1 MGINSSTNSSHS
13 AVPSLKSRKTQ
24 EPTSLSPRNE
34 QNRNEKD
41 TLGSRNDADGNILN
55 GIALQEWDPQKTTLE
70 PVEMVTDDKENIQST
85 IEQQRIQ
92 QSESLDPVRSESA
105 NSEFRTKNMLVK
117 P

>member
-1 MGINSSTNSSHS
+1 M
-13 AVPSLKSRKTQ
+13 
-24 EPTSLSPRNE
+24 
-34 QNRNEKD
+34 
-41 TLGSRNDADGNILN
+41 GSRNDADGNILN

-70 PVEMVTDDKENIQST
+70 PVEMVSDDKENIQST

>member
-1 MGINSSTNSSHS
+1 MGINSSTNSSHT
-13 AVPSLKSRKTQ
+13 AVPSIKSPKAQ
-24 EPTSLSPRNE
+24 EPTSISPRNE
-34 QNRNEKD
+34 QKKNEKD
-41 TLGSRNDADGNILN
+41 ALGSRYDAGGNVLN
-55 GIALQEWDPQKTTLE
+55 GVALQEWDPQRTTLE
-70 PVEMVTDDKENIQST
+70 PAEMVSDDKGNVQST